1 MAEWQGEHKVIDAPL
16 LVVNQRHKEERG
28 QRTFF
33 QPQETKMRDGYSI
46 LPPRYSDYCNDGND
60 YDPSDAM
67 QYQAEMALW
76 RFRAS
81 KLKLALFDALGDKS
95 CQN

>member
-1 MAEWQGEHKVIDAPL
+1 MAGYSNGRIPTSHVFRNNAGSDL
-16 LVVNQRHKEERG
+16 LANHYTQ
-28 QRTFF
+28 
-33 QPQETKMRDGYSI
+33 MRDGYSI